1 MLVCYHEAEEM
12 IRMRNYAG
20 RILVR
25 VPPQLHRELAREAFE
40 SGRSINELCLEA
52 IVARKALK
60 NYDPWKAVEEIWKKN
75 RKIRPKQI
83 KADILGALSE
93 VRHGR

>member
-1 MLVCYHEAEEM
+1 MV
-12 IRMRNYAG
+12 MRNYAG
-20 RILVR
+20 RILIR
-25 VPPQLHRELAREAFE
+25 VPPQVHRELAREAFE

-60 NYDPWKAVEEIWKKN
+60 NYDPWKAVEEIWEKN
-75 RKIRPKQI
+75 RKVRPKQLR
-83 KADILGALSE
+83 ADILTAISE

>member
-1 MLVCYHEAEEM
+1 
-12 IRMRNYAG
+12 MRSYAG
-20 RILVR
+20 RILIR
-25 VPPQLHRELAREAFE
+25 VPPEVHRELAREAFE

-60 NYDPWKAVEEIWKKN
+60 NYDPWKAVDEIWHKN
-75 RKIRPKQI
+75 RKIRPKQLQ
-83 KADILGALSE
+83 AHILEAIAE